1 MKTLTCHN
9 TIIGENDQ
17 SAIALPIVAAN
28 LDELKEQLPAI
39 KESQP
44 DLVEWR
50 IDHLDH
56 TPELK
61 DLKEIRVAL
70 TTGLGDLP
78 IIATFRTQGEGGAM
92 PLEEAAY
99 GDLLAKLAQSGFDL
113 IDVEVDHDQK
123 MVEKAIQAIHDQ
135 NLQVIASYHNF
146 QSTPTNAFLQN
157 QFEKMANLKADMAK
171 IAVMPTTKAD
181 VLRLLTA
188 SQTAQESLAIPIVTM
203 AMGDLGKIS
212 RIAGQLSGSAITFAS
227 LDEAS
232 GSAPGQLT
240 IAQIRQIFQLL

>member
-17 SAIALPIVAAN
+17 SAIALPIVATN
-28 LDELKEQLPAI
+28 LADLKEQLPAI
-39 KESQP
+39 RESQP

-61 DLKEIRVAL
+61 DLKDIRAAL
-70 TTGLGDLP
+70 TVGLGDLP

-92 PLEEAAY
+92 PLEEADY
-99 GDLLAKLAQSGFDL
+99 GDLLANLAQSDFDL
-113 IDVEVDHDQK
+113 IDVEVDHDLNL
-123 MVEKAIQAIHDQ
+123 VEKAIQASHDRNQ
-135 NLQVIASYHNF
+135 LVIASYHNF
-146 QSTPTNAFLQN
+146 QSTPTTTFLQK

-171 IAVMPTTKAD
+171 IAVMPKTKAD
-181 VLRLLTA
+181 VFRLLTV
-188 SQTAQESLAIPIVTM
+188 SQTAQESLTIPIVTM

-227 LDEAS
+227 LDETAE
-232 GSAPGQLT
+232 SAPGQLT

>member
-1 MKTLTCHN
+1 
-9 TIIGENDQ
+9 
-17 SAIALPIVAAN
+17 
-28 LDELKEQLPAI
+28 
-39 KESQP
+39 
-44 DLVEWR
+44 
-50 IDHLDH
+50 
-56 TPELK
+56 
-61 DLKEIRVAL
+61 
-70 TTGLGDLP
+70 
-78 IIATFRTQGEGGAM
+78 M

-99 GDLLAKLAQSGFDL
+99 GDLLASLAQSGFDL

-135 NLQVIASYHNF
+135 NRQVIASYHNF

-227 LDEAS
+227 LDETS